1 MPKPTDVKIVDTQL
15 YFLPFEMRVP
25 LKFGPETVTYG
36 STARVCMKVEG
47 ADGRTA
53 MGWGET
59 PLSVTWVWPGG
70 LTYDERDVEIGDY
83 VIPAGTRCG
92 LMFAAANRDPR
103 RWQDPYR
110 FDVKRA
116 NVGHLGFGFGV
127 HACVGRVLALLEA
140 EALLG
145 AVTQSITRIEPA
157 GKPEPWITTV
167 GHGPIRLP
175 VRLGFS

>member
-1 MPKPTDVKIVDTQL
+1 VGILLSAAADTTVITLANTLRAFSEFPEEFQRVKADPSLTRAA
-15 YFLPFEMRVP
+15 FEESLRWDSPSRM
-25 LKFGPETVTYG
+25 
-36 STARVCMKVEG
+36 A
-47 ADGRTA
+47 GRIT
-53 MGWGET
+53 T
-59 PLSVTWVWPGG
+59 
-70 LTYDERDVEIGDY
+70 RDIEIEDY

-110 FDVKRA
+110 FDVKRSNA
-116 NVGHLGFGFGV
+116 GHLGFGFGV

-145 AVTQSITRIEPA
+145 AVASSVTRIEPA

-167 GHGPIRLP
+167 GHGPIKLP
-175 VRLGFS
+175 VRLSFS